1 MAITSEAIG
10 IGQALGPGRSWK
22 KPWLPRGCIA
32 SSPGSSRGEGW
43 GEGLFSAQTVRDA
56 LADSPS
62 PDVLLASTSPRKRGQ
77 VQRTLRYIDSTRQP
91 RRQSAINSNS
101 VRS

>member
-43 GEGLFSAQTVRDA
+43 GEGCFR
-56 LADSPS
+56 ADGKRRTRGLP
-62 PDVLLASTSPRKRGQ
+62 LTRRASRVDLPPQAG
-77 VQRTLRYIDSTRQP
+77 P
-91 RRQSAINSNS
+91 GAANFAIH
-101 VRS
+101 